1 MKQKP
6 YISTQISVLTRDKRA
21 KICTKI
27 QAKTTVYWYTNKI
40 YGRKYA
46 RKLRQRRHYI
56 SSQISVTRDIRAKI
70 CTKIDVKNEAEAGC
84 RG

>member
-1 MKQKP
+1 MHENE
-6 YISTQISVLTRDKRA
+6 
-21 KICTKI
+21 
-27 QAKTTVYWYTNKI
+27 AKTTVHWYTKKEFLREI

-70 CTKIDVKNEAEAGC
+70 CTKIDVKSEAEAGC